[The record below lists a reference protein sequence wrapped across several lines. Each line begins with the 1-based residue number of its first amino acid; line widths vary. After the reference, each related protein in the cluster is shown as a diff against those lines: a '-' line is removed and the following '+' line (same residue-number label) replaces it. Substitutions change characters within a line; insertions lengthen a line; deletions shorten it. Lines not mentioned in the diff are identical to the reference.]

1 MVIEPD
7 RELVDAVGEL
17 SALFL
22 YSNPERVDPRGLAP
36 KISRKAVN
44 AGVES
49 GSKRV
54 DPSPKR
60 VDPSPKP
67 IDPLAEIEER
77 PQQRCCQ
84 EPDGRPRLRFHDHQV
99 TKSVGRARYDCSV
112 TPP

>member
-7 RELVDAVGEL
+7 REHVDAVGEL

-54 DPSPKR
+54 DQ
-60 VDPSPKP
+60 SPKP

-99 TKSVGRARYDCSV
+99 TKSVGRARSDCSV